1 MQKNIRRWTAAAI
14 GAALA
19 LAGCGNSQSAAGGA
33 GDKASSHYVLTIATT
48 AGPLARNF
56 NPFLPTSV
64 AVTDN
69 AASFIYEPLVQFNPF
84 KPQKPL
90 PWLATSWKW
99 ADNDKTLTINLR
111 QGVKWSDGT
120 PFTSKD
126 VAFTFNLMKR
136 YPAANGNG
144 LQFNSVAATSP
155 SQVVFHFAKPA
166 YSQFYALS
174 SLVYIV
180 PQKSWAHVNPTTYTD
195 TDPVGTG
202 PYRLTSFDSQGFTLT
217 KNSNYWQKGKP
228 VVYQLRFPSYNGND
242 AANVAVENGTSQW
255 SGQFIPDIKK
265 VYLSKSPYNH
275 NWSPATSQVALVPNV
290 SKYPLNDLTVR
301 KAISEAINRPFVAHQ
316 AESGQATA
324 QTNATGIL
332 PNESEFIAPQY
343 KHSTLKY
350 DPKAAKALLES
361 DGWKPGPKGILEKNG
376 KPLDLTITENS
387 GYTDYMTG
395 AQVLAQELSNI
406 GIHATVNGVSNN
418 AWISDLADGDFE
430 LSIDYSNSEG
440 IDPEIIYD
448 GWLDDSLIHGT
459 NASAD
464 YGRFRSPQAENL
476 IHQYLDATTSAQR
489 NRAIDGMEGILVNQ
503 VPVFVLFGGP
513 DWTQYNS
520 KVLVGWPSPSDPY
533 DPGAPFAPNNE
544 VVVLHLH
551 FRGK

>member
-1 MQKNIRRWTAAAI
+1 MQKNIRRLAAGAI
-14 GAALA
+14 GAALV
-19 LAGCGNSQSAAGGA
+19 LAGCGNSQSAAGGS
-33 GDKASSHYVLTIATT
+33 GNKASSHYALTIATT
-48 AGPLARNF
+48 AGPLPRNF
-56 NPFLPTSV
+56 NPFLATSV
-64 AVTDN
+64 ASTDSVS
-69 AASFIYEPLVQFNPF
+69 SFIYEPLVQFNPF
-84 KPQKPL
+84 KPQKPY

-99 ADNDKTLTINLR
+99 ADADKTLTINLR
-111 QGVKWSDGT
+111 RGVKWSDGS

-126 VAFTFNLMKR
+126 VAFTFNLMKK
-136 YPAANGNG
+136 YPATNGNG
-144 LQFNSVAATSP
+144 LRFNSVAASGP
-155 SQVVFHFAKPA
+155 NQVVFHFAKPA

-180 PQKSWAHVNPTTYTD
+180 PQKIWAHVNPVRFAD
-195 TDPVGTG
+195 ADPVGTG
-202 PYRLTSFDSQGFTLT
+202 PYTLTTYNSQGFTLT

-228 VVYQLRFPSYNGND
+228 VVYQLRFPSYDGND
-242 AANVAVENGTSQW
+242 AANIAVENGTSQW
-255 SGQFIPDIKK
+255 SGQFIPNIKK
-265 VYLSKSPYNH
+265 TYLSKSPYNH
-275 NWSPATSQVALVPNV
+275 DWSPATSQVALVPNL

-301 KAISEAINRPFVAHQ
+301 KAISEAINRPFVAKQ

-332 PNESEFIAPQY
+332 PNENEFIAPQY
-343 KHSTLKY
+343 KNSTLKY

-361 DGWKPGPKGILEKNG
+361 DGWKPGPKGVLEKDG

-395 AQVLAQELSNI
+395 AQVLAQELSDI
-406 GIHATVNGVSNN
+406 GIHTTVNGVSNN
-418 AWISDLADGDFE
+418 AWTSDLADGDFE

-448 GWLDDSLIHGT
+448 GWLDDRLIHGN

-464 YGRFRSPQAENL
+464 FGRYKSPQAEKLFN
-476 IHQYLDATTSAQR
+476 QYLDATTTAER
-489 NRAIDGMEGILVNQ
+489 TKAIDGMEEILVNQ

-520 KVLVGWPSPSDPY
+520 KVLAGWPTPSDPY
-533 DPGAPFAPNNE
+533 DPGAPFSPNNE